1 MENLICYLELFE
13 IEKKLVDDNFS
24 SDFNEI
30 LDIPISRNPSEQTI
44 FQVSNREYKEKIINN
59 HIDNIKEQNC
69 NVLFVYCNSLS
80 SSLDFNEIAKTKNIR
95 IITPMDIYVE
105 ISKKYKKI
113 GIISA
118 NAQGLAGIE
127 KVMFQTNENIE
138 IVGITLLEMV
148 KEIEKCENVKK
159 ISEKFDF
166 LTLIKYFNA
175 MKVDAIVVGCTH
187 FPYVKEEFKKLT
199 NIEILD
205 PGIKMIEKI

>member
-1 MENLICYLELFE
+1 MKIAVMAGTPIDTKMGVSLLYKN
-13 IEKKLVDDNFS
+13 
-24 SDFNEI
+24 DFNEI

-148 KEIEKCENVKK
+148 KEIEKCENVK
-159 ISEKFDF
+159 
-166 LTLIKYFNA
+166 
-175 MKVDAIVVGCTH
+175 M
-187 FPYVKEEFKKLT
+187 
-199 NIEILD
+199 
-205 PGIKMIEKI
+205 

>member
-1 MENLICYLELFE
+1 MKIAVMAGTPIDTKMGVSLLYKN
-13 IEKKLVDDNFS
+13 
-24 SDFNEI
+24 DFNEI

-95 IITPMDIYVE
+95 IITPMNIYVE

-187 FPYVKEEFKKLT
+187 FTYVKEEFKKLT

>member
-1 MENLICYLELFE
+1 MKIAVMAGTPIDTKMGVSLLYEN
-13 IEKKLVDDNFS
+13 
-24 SDFNEI
+24 DFNEI
-30 LDIPISRNPSEQTI
+30 LDVPISRNTSEQTI

>member
-1 MENLICYLELFE
+1 MAGTPIDTKMGVSLLYKN
-13 IEKKLVDDNFS
+13 
-24 SDFNEI
+24 DFNEI

-44 FQVSNREYKEKIINN
+44 FQVSNRQYKEKIINN

-148 KEIEKCENVKK
+148 KEVEKCENVKK

>member
-1 MENLICYLELFE
+1 MKIAVMAGTPIDTKMGVSLLYKN
-13 IEKKLVDDNFS
+13 
-24 SDFNEI
+24 DFNEI

-59 HIDNIKEQNC
+59 HIDNIKEQTC

>member
-1 MENLICYLELFE
+1 MKIAVMAGTPIDTKMGVSLLYKN
-13 IEKKLVDDNFS
+13 
-24 SDFNEI
+24 DFNEI

-127 KVMFQTNENIE
+127 KVMFQTHENIE

>member
-1 MENLICYLELFE
+1 M
-13 IEKKLVDDNFS
+13 
-24 SDFNEI
+24 
-30 LDIPISRNPSEQTI
+30 
-44 FQVSNREYKEKIINN
+44 
-59 HIDNIKEQNC
+59 
-69 NVLFVYCNSLS
+69 
-80 SSLDFNEIAKTKNIR
+80 
-95 IITPMDIYVE
+95 YVV

>member
-1 MENLICYLELFE
+1 MAGTPIDTKMGVSLLYKN
-13 IEKKLVDDNFS
+13 
-24 SDFNEI
+24 DFNEI

>member
-1 MENLICYLELFE
+1 MKIAVMAGTPIDTKMGVSLLYKN
-13 IEKKLVDDNFS
+13 
-24 SDFNEI
+24 DFNEI

>member
-1 MENLICYLELFE
+1 MKIAVMAGTPVDTKMGVSLLYEN
-13 IEKKLVDDNFS
+13 
-24 SDFNEI
+24 DFNEI

>member
-1 MENLICYLELFE
+1 MICLKIIAY
-13 IEKKLVDDNFS
+13 S
-24 SDFNEI
+24 
-30 LDIPISRNPSEQTI
+30 LDI
-44 FQVSNREYKEKIINN
+44 Y
-59 HIDNIKEQNC
+59 NIKEQNC

>member
-1 MENLICYLELFE
+1 MKIAVMAGTPIDTKMGVSLLYKI
-13 IEKKLVDDNFS
+13 
-24 SDFNEI
+24 DFNEI

>member
-1 MENLICYLELFE
+1 MKIAVMAGTPIDTKMGVSLLYKN
-13 IEKKLVDDNFS
+13 
-24 SDFNEI
+24 DFNEI

-80 SSLDFNEIAKTKNIR
+80 SSVDFNEIAKTKNIR

>member
-1 MENLICYLELFE
+1 MAGTPVDTKMGVSLLYEN
-13 IEKKLVDDNFS
+13 
-24 SDFNEI
+24 DFNEI

-80 SSLDFNEIAKTKNIR
+80 SSVDFNEIAKTKNIR

-127 KVMFQTNENIE
+127 KMMFQTNENIE

-175 MKVDAIVVGCTH
+175 MKVDAIVIGCTH

>member
-1 MENLICYLELFE
+1 MKIAVMAGTPIDTKMGVSLLYKN
-13 IEKKLVDDNFS
+13 
-24 SDFNEI
+24 DFNEI

-148 KEIEKCENVKK
+148 KEVEKCENVKK

>member
-1 MENLICYLELFE
+1 MKIAVMAGTPVDTKMGVSLLYEN
-13 IEKKLVDDNFS
+13 
-24 SDFNEI
+24 DFNEI

-80 SSLDFNEIAKTKNIR
+80 SSVDFNEIAKTKNIR

-127 KVMFQTNENIE
+127 KMMFQTNENIE

-175 MKVDAIVVGCTH
+175 MKVDAIVIGCTH

>member
-1 MENLICYLELFE
+1 MKIAVMAGTPIDTKMGVSLLYKN
-13 IEKKLVDDNFS
+13 
-24 SDFNEI
+24 DFNEI

-59 HIDNIKEQNC
+59 NIDNIKEQNC

>member
-1 MENLICYLELFE
+1 MKIAVMAGTPIDTKMGVSLLYKN
-13 IEKKLVDDNFS
+13 
-24 SDFNEI
+24 DFNEI

-166 LTLIKYFNA
+166 LFFLKYFNA

>member
-1 MENLICYLELFE
+1 MKIAVMAGTPIDTKMGVSLLYKN
-13 IEKKLVDDNFS
+13 
-24 SDFNEI
+24 DFNEI

-166 LTLIKYFNA
+166 LTLIKYFNV

>member
-1 MENLICYLELFE
+1 MKIAVMAGTPIDTKMGVSLLYKN
-13 IEKKLVDDNFS
+13 
-24 SDFNEI
+24 DFNEI

-95 IITPMDIYVE
+95 IITPMNIYVE

>member
-1 MENLICYLELFE
+1 MKIAVMAGTPIDTKMGVSLLYKN
-13 IEKKLVDDNFS
+13 
-24 SDFNEI
+24 DFNEI

-138 IVGITLLEMV
+138 MVGITLLEMV

>member
-1 MENLICYLELFE
+1 MKIAVMAGTPIDTKMGVSLLYKN
-13 IEKKLVDDNFS
+13 
-24 SDFNEI
+24 DFNEI

-44 FQVSNREYKEKIINN
+44 FQVSNRKYKEKIINN

-80 SSLDFNEIAKTKNIR
+80 SSVDFNEIAKTKNIR

-138 IVGITLLEMV
+138 IVGITLLEIV

-175 MKVDAIVVGCTH
+175 MKVDAIVIGCTH

>member
-1 MENLICYLELFE
+1 MKIAVMAGTPIDTKMGVSLLYKN
-13 IEKKLVDDNFS
+13 
-24 SDFNEI
+24 DFNEI

-127 KVMFQTNENIE
+127 KMMFQTNENIE

>member
-1 MENLICYLELFE
+1 MIYQKIYKTKREEKNRFVYFYKTEVPLLVYQYKRYLLYAF
-13 IEKKLVDDNFS
+13 
-24 SDFNEI
+24 
-30 LDIPISRNPSEQTI
+30 
-44 FQVSNREYKEKIINN
+44 
-59 HIDNIKEQNC
+59 
-69 NVLFVYCNSLS
+69 VLFFACVG
-80 SSLDFNEIAKTKNIR
+80 
-95 IITPMDIYVE
+95 
-105 ISKKYKKI
+105 I

>member
-1 MENLICYLELFE
+1 MAGTPIDTKMGVSLLYKN
-13 IEKKLVDDNFS
+13 
-24 SDFNEI
+24 DFNEI

-148 KEIEKCENVKK
+148 KEVEKCENVKK

>member
-1 MENLICYLELFE
+1 MKIAVMAGTP
-13 IEKKLVDDNFS
+13 VDTKMGVSLLYKN
-24 SDFNEI
+24 DFNEI

>member
-1 MENLICYLELFE
+1 MKIAVMAGTPIDTKMGVSLLYKN
-13 IEKKLVDDNFS
+13 
-24 SDFNEI
+24 DFNEI

-127 KVMFQTNENIE
+127 KVMFQTNENI
-138 IVGITLLEMV
+138 TLLEMV

-205 PGIKMIEKI
+205 PGIKIIEKI